1 MSKVSYRWLIDG
13 VGASLIMGSSLYAN
27 GQYSVDF
34 SRDNASLEEIEAIN
48 WAMPTIQY
56 VGPHG
61 SEPGLPEGYGFD
73 VTKID
78 YLSGTRTYR
87 VHLKVASQ
95 YLGDV
100 TSYQAEITTLNETVS
115 VQASTIQEQETKIQ
129 AQEATITEQTAT
141 ISEQERTIQE
151 LQEAGTAAELE
162 AGLDAAYEEGVE
174 SVG

>member
-1 MSKVSYRWLIDG
+1 MRYRWLIDG
-13 VGASLIMGSSLYAN
+13 VGAGLIMGPAIYRN

-34 SRDNASLEEIEAIN
+34 DRGDATLEQIEAIN
-48 WAMPTIQY
+48 WAKPTIEY

-73 VTKID
+73 VAKIE
-78 YLSGTRTYR
+78 YLSNTKTYR

-100 TSYQAEITTLNETVS
+100 TGYQAQITDLESAAAEKDSTISTQAAQLQEQSATIAGQAATIEE
-115 VQASTIQEQETKIQ
+115 QASTIQT
-129 AQEATITEQTAT
+129 
-141 ISEQERTIQE
+141 

-162 AGLDAAYEEGVE
+162 AGLNASYEEGVE

>member
-1 MSKVSYRWLIDG
+1 MSKVSYRWLIDD
-13 VGASLIMGSSLYAN
+13 VGASLIMGPGIYGN

-48 WAMPTIQY
+48 WAMPTVQY

-61 SEPGLPEGYGFD
+61 NEPGLPEGYGFD

-78 YLSGTRTYR
+78 YLSGARTYR
-87 VHLKVASQ
+87 VHLKTASQ

-100 TSYQAEITTLNETVS
+100 TGYQAQIADLESAAAEKD
-115 VQASTIQEQETKIQ
+115 STISTQATQIQ
-129 AQEATITEQTAT
+129 EQTAT
-141 ISEQERTIQE
+141 IEKQAATIQE

-162 AGLDAAYEEGVE
+162 AGLNASYEEGVE